1 MVKRKVRI
9 ISVDEEFKAQLE
21 EMMKQAEKRRGVK
34 PSFPQLT
41 AELSKKNFEK
51 FMSKLLFG

>member
-9 ISVDEEFKAQLE
+9 ISVDEDFKKMLE
-21 EMMKQAEKRRGVK
+21 DMMKQAERKRGVK

-41 AELSKKNFEK
+41 AELSKKNFNK
-51 FMSKLLFG
+51 FMGKLLFG

>member
-9 ISVDEEFKAQLE
+9 ISVDEEFKIQLE
-21 EMMKQAEKRRGVK
+21 EMMKQAEKKRGVK
-34 PSFPQLT
+34 PSFPALT